1 MDNTIRLEI
10 VTPDRVV
17 YNQDVNMVIA
27 RATDGDIGIL
37 PGHAPLI
44 AGLAIAPL
52 RIKLEEGEE
61 QLAVTGGFIEVQPQK
76 VTVLAKSAE
85 TAAEIDV
92 RRAQEAK
99 GRAENRLKSDSEG
112 IDFARA
118 ETALQRALVRLQV
131 AEFAKQK

>member
-99 GRAENRLKSDSEG
+99 GRAENRLKPDSEG

>member
-1 MDNTIRLEI
+1 MANTIRLEI

-52 RIKLEEGEE
+52 RIKFEEGEE

-76 VTVLAKSAE
+76 VTILAKTAE
-85 TAAEIDV
+85 TPAEIDV

-99 GRAENRLKSDSEG
+99 GRAENRLKSDSED
-112 IDFARA
+112 IDFTRA
-118 ETALQRALVRLQV
+118 EIALQRALVRLQV
-131 AEFAKQK
+131 AELAKQK